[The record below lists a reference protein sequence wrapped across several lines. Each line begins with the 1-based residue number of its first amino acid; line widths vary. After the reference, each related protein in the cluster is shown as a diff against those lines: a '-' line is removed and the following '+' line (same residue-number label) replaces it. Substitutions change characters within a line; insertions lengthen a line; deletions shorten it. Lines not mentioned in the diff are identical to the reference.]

1 MIEKEPG
8 KITRMET
15 LKQKHKE
22 PLRESKIQKSSMLS
36 RRANSATES
45 TKGRYVMKDAYP
57 LRRERDHKNQNQ
69 VTENSS
75 KNLMPKSHTGSS
87 RSLAPVKPSKLP
99 VPSASKLSST
109 KDNADLGST
118 SLTSSIQERESISIV
133 PSPSKLAKPS
143 QKIDSTPNRTPR
155 TSSKASFAGS
165 KPEFDLTP
173 QSAQLRWLE
182 RHPELAF
189 GGKQKIANS
198 PAEKMV

>member
-1 MIEKEPG
+1 
-8 KITRMET
+8 MET
-15 LKQKHKE
+15 LKQKQKE
-22 PLRESKIQKSSMLS
+22 PLGESKIQKSSMLS

-45 TKGRYVMKDAYP
+45 EKCGNEVKDAYL
-57 LRRERDHKNQNQ
+57 LRKERDHKNQNHI
-69 VTENSS
+69 TENSS
-75 KNLMPKSHTGSS
+75 KNLMPKRHAGSS
-87 RSLAPVKPSKLP
+87 RSMAPVKPSKLP

-109 KDNADLGST
+109 KDNAGLGST
-118 SLTSSIQERESISIV
+118 SLSSSIQKREPISIV

-143 QKIDSTPNRTPR
+143 QKIDFTPNRTPR